1 MSLISVRCAD
11 LVGTITLD
19 HPAKRNALSE
29 AMVHDIVA
37 ALAELK
43 AAKTRVAIL
52 RAAPGA
58 RVWSAGT
65 TSASC
70 RRAAGIRSAG
80 TIRCAT

>member
-29 AMVHDIVA
+29 AMVRAIVA

-43 AAKTRVAIL
+43 AAKTRVASCARTG
-52 RAAPGA
+52 RAGLVGWA
-58 RVWSAGT
+58 R
-65 TSASC
+65 C
-70 RRAAGIRSAG
+70 RRTAPAAAIRSAG